1 MAKHTRAD
9 KLERAIREFRWS
21 YIITALAFLVL
32 GIVMV
37 VKPTLAMNALCYL
50 VGIVLTVYGGFNI
63 ISFLMAKERIVTFEL
78 IIGIFT
84 AAIGIFTLISPSSIT
99 NILQLVLGLVI
110 IIDSLLGLKRA
121 FALRDLDSRG
131 WCAMLILSIA
141 AAVLGILFMVK
152 KDLFG
157 TLLFTAI
164 GLVLTYQGIS
174 DLISVIQIS
183 IVGRRIKKEM
193 ELDLVEIR
201 DPNLD

>member
-1 MAKHTRAD
+1 MAKNTRN
-9 KLERAIREFRWS
+9 LERAIQEFRWS

-32 GIVMV
+32 GVVMV
-37 VKPTLAMNALCYL
+37 IKPSLAMNALCYL
-50 VGIVLTVYGGFNI
+50 VGAVLTVYGVFNI
-63 ISFLMAKERIVTFEL
+63 FSFLFARERTVTFEL
-78 IIGIFT
+78 IVGVLT
-84 AAIGIFTLISPSSIT
+84 TAIGIFTLISPSSIM

-121 FALRDLDSRG
+121 FALRELESKG
-131 WCAMLILSIA
+131 WKTMLILSVA

-157 TLLFTAI
+157 TVLFTII
-164 GLVLTYQGIS
+164 GIVLTCQGIS

-183 IVGRRIKKEM
+183 IIGRRVRK

-201 DPNLD
+201 DPELD

>member
-174 DLISVIQIS
+174 DLITVIQIS
-183 IVGRRIKKEM
+183 IVGRRMKKEM
-193 ELDLVEIR
+193 GLDLVEIR

>member
-78 IIGIFT
+78 IVGIFT

-174 DLISVIQIS
+174 DLITVIQIS
-183 IVGRRIKKEM
+183 IVGRRMKKEM
-193 ELDLVEIR
+193 GLDLVEIR

>member
-84 AAIGIFTLISPSSIT
+84 AAIGIFTLISPGSIT

>member
-78 IIGIFT
+78 IVGIFT

-152 KDLFG
+152 KDLLG

>member
-84 AAIGIFTLISPSSIT
+84 AAIGIFTLISPGSIT

-141 AAVLGILFMVK
+141 AAVLGILLMVK

>member
-78 IIGIFT
+78 IVGIFT
-84 AAIGIFTLISPSSIT
+84 AAIGIFTLISPGSIT

>member
-78 IIGIFT
+78 IVGIFT

>member
-84 AAIGIFTLISPSSIT
+84 AAIGIFTLISPGSIT

-157 TLLFTAI
+157 TLLFTVI

>member
-78 IIGIFT
+78 IVGIFT
-84 AAIGIFTLISPSSIT
+84 AAIGIFTLISPGSIT

-174 DLISVIQIS
+174 DLITVIQIS
-183 IVGRRIKKEM
+183 IVGRRMKKEM
-193 ELDLVEIR
+193 GLDLVEIR